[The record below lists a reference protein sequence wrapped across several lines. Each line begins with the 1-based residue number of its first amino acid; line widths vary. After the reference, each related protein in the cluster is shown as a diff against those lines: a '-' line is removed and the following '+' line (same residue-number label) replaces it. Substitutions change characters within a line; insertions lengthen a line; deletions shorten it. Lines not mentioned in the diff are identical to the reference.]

1 MSMPRFTTGRSR
13 AAGVDARRPAGSGV
27 SEGVS
32 RRGLLGGAAAGAAG
46 YALGGAAEAGA
57 ERSRRV
63 DVLVV
68 GAGFAGLA
76 AARQLK
82 KAGRSV
88 AVLEARDRVGGRILN
103 LPINRKEVVE
113 IGGQWVGPTQDRVL
127 SLIDQLGLETF
138 PTYLDGQNVYYR
150 SGQRQTYTGTVPPAS
165 PAALVEVLNVIGAL
179 DSMAQEVP
187 PEAPWEAPRAAEWD
201 AQTFETWKLA
211 NTGSDEARELV
222 DLSIE
227 AVFAAEPGDLSLLGV
242 LSYIRSAGGF
252 NRLIDTA
259 GGAQESRIVGG
270 SQLIAIRMAKK
281 LGDRVVLK
289 APVHE
294 IHQGKDGVRMSTS
307 RGEWRA
313 KRAIVAVPPTL
324 AGRIEYSPKLPGSR
338 DQLTQRVPMG
348 SVVKCMAVYD
358 EPFWRADGLSG
369 MATSDTGPV
378 KLTYDNSPPDSRPGV
393 LLGFIEGQ
401 VARELTQVSKAQ
413 RRALVLD
420 SFARYFGDRART
432 DVRDYLDKSWAE
444 DRWTRGCYGG
454 YTPPGVLTGYR
465 QALRAPVGRIHWAG
479 TETATVWN
487 GYMDGAIE
495 SGQRAATEVLGEL

>member
-1 MSMPRFTTGRSR
+1 MLQLGQVCGYR
-13 AAGVDARRPAGSGV
+13 AEVAAN
-27 SEGVS
+27 EGVS

-46 YALGGAAEAGA
+46 YALSGPSAAGA

-63 DVLVV
+63 DVVVV

-76 AARQLK
+76 AARELK

-103 LPINRKEVVE
+103 VPINRKEVAE

-127 SLIDQLGLETF
+127 TLIGQLGLETF
-138 PTYLDGQNVYYR
+138 PTYVDGQNVYYR
-150 SGQRQTYTGTVPPAS
+150 SGQRQTYTGTVPPAN
-165 PAALVEVLNVIGAL
+165 PAALVEVLNVIGSL

-187 PEAPWEAPRAAEWD
+187 PEAPWDAPHAAEWD
-201 AQTFETWKLA
+201 AQTFETWKLD
-211 NTGSDEARELV
+211 NTSSDEARDLV

-227 AVFAAEPGDLSLLGV
+227 AVFAAEPRDLSLLHV
-242 LSYIRSAGGF
+242 VFYVRAAGGF

-281 LGDRVVLK
+281 LGNRVVLK
-289 APVHE
+289 APVHR
-294 IHQGKDGVRMSTS
+294 IRQGKEGVRISTS

-324 AGRIEYSPKLPGSR
+324 AGRIEYSPKLPGTR

-378 KLTYDNSPPDSRPGV
+378 KLTYDNSPPDGKPGV

-401 VARELTQVSKAQ
+401 AAREFTQVSQAD
-413 RRALVLD
+413 RRAQVLD

-432 DVRDYLDKSWAE
+432 EVRDYVDKSWAE
-444 DRWTRGCYGG
+444 DEWTRGCYVG

-465 QALRAPVGRIHWAG
+465 QALREPVGRIHWAG

-495 SGQRAATEVLGEL
+495 SGQRAAAEVLREL